1 MLNKFRRWLSDILRP
16 KDVSE
21 HLNVDSG
28 TIERQEEQNGY
39 DDPEYTMNLEKTLR
53 VLETSLHNSD
63 SAEEIAV
70 QTMAAVC
77 EFYDADF
84 CGVLDVDLDVGVWT
98 PEMWYDREYGP
109 MHTTLFNEYEYSE
122 HFYSWV
128 QALRTGQPIIIP
140 DVEEVKDLNPDEYRG
155 YKRLEARSVMAI
167 PFWKKPTGFLVVRN
181 LNRYKDKSSLLQML
195 SFVCSQMWEDKKNQD
210 SAALIVKP
218 EEIKSEK
225 DVILNA
231 FGKLE
236 IRTSRGTVDAKKG
249 KIDVI
254 LVKDLS
260 RLGRDYIVTGDYIEQ
275 IFNGYDTAEHNSGVM
290 GFDVAVNNL
299 INTFYS
305 RDLSKKIKSGISSKW
320 RRGVST
326 SSHAPY
332 GYDKSKTEK
341 GKYVV
346 DPEAAKIVRLIF
358 EKAADGLKTREIAR
372 ILNEMGVLPPWEY
385 LVKHNGWKPR
395 KMITPESE
403 RLWDCTK
410 VSAIIRKYDYTGAM
424 VIGRRRPTSV
434 GGKNMRVKPKSEWT
448 IVEDVNEPI
457 VSKEL
462 FEQANMSLRAPNVS
476 DYTIRQKYP
485 LKGKLRCGNCRHTL
499 SRAISTYKE
508 YFYCAHGTQIDDFSS
523 CCTDQYPVEQMENIV
538 WRSLKEHISTL
549 QALGTAAEAETRQQF
564 EVAEDIQKKLH
575 HELEC

>member
-1 MLNKFRRWLSDILRP
+1 MINALYLRLSESDGDLGIDG
-16 KDVSE
+16 KDESNSIENQRLLLQSYLTARNDMDGEVVE
-21 HLNVDSG
+21 YVDDGYSG
-28 TIERQEEQNGY
+28 TNFNRPAFKQMIE
-39 DDPEYTMNLEKTLR
+39 
-53 VLETSLHNSD
+53 
-63 SAEEIAV
+63 
-70 QTMAAVC
+70 
-77 EFYDADF
+77 
-84 CGVLDVDLDVGVWT
+84 
-98 PEMWYDREYGP
+98 
-109 MHTTLFNEYEYSE
+109 
-122 HFYSWV
+122 
-128 QALRTGQPIIIP
+128 
-140 DVEEVKDLNPDEYRG
+140 
-155 YKRLEARSVMAI
+155 
-167 PFWKKPTGFLVVRN
+167 
-181 LNRYKDKSSLLQML
+181 
-195 SFVCSQMWEDKKNQD
+195 
-210 SAALIVKP
+210 
-218 EEIKSEK
+218 
-225 DVILNA
+225 
-231 FGKLE
+231 
-236 IRTSRGTVDAKKG
+236 DAKKG

-275 IFNGYDTAEHNSGVM
+275 IFPMIGVRFIAVNNGYDTAEHNSGVM

-372 ILNEMGVLPPWEY
+372 ILNEIGVLPPWEY

-575 HELEC
+575 HELELLKEQKVRQYEAYADGRTTKEAYLRKKEAVCRRIDEVEKTVKSHEAVLSEQKDLLESVSEVTMLTQQHLDDDKISFDAVDDFIEAVYVYGPEKVEIVFRFEDQLQILKDKETVCQKAV